1 MVRVAHASGG
11 LVKNPYSNCSLYP
24 SNNKQGTTKAV
35 QSGTKL
41 IEDLDSKID
50 QLVGDALTELHPSKP
65 FVAGETSIPVTGKV
79 FGCEELRAATKASLD
94 FWLTSGPYTEKFE
107 SRFAKTVGMRHA
119 FMVNS
124 GSSANL
130 LALSSLTSHVHG
142 ERALKPGDEVI
153 TVAAGFPTTVT
164 PILQNGLVPVYV
176 DVHPETYVAI
186 DEQLEAAIGPKTK
199 AIMMA
204 HTLGNPFNLDHVQAL
219 VKKYNL
225 WLIED
230 SCDGLGGTYR
240 GQQLGSFGDLS
251 TFSFYPAHHITT
263 GEGGAVLI
271 KKVSHKRVVE
281 SFRDWGRDCWCPP
294 GCDNTCL
301 KRYEW
306 ILGELPEGYDHK
318 YTYSHLGYNLK
329 SGDIQAAIGL
339 AQLERL
345 DTFVELRRRNWAYL
359 STGLKCLEEFF
370 LLPKVTENSDPSWF
384 GFALTVKPNSPKSR
398 NEIVQALNEKNIGTR
413 LLFGGNLLR
422 QPAFIG
428 TSRRVIGDLANTDR
442 IMNDAFWIGVW
453 PGLSI
458 EMLDYM
464 INS

>member
-1 MVRVAHASGG
+1 MKLS
-11 LVKNPYSNCSLYP
+11 KN
-24 SNNKQGTTKAV
+24 
-35 QSGTKL
+35 
-41 IEDLDSKID
+41 LDSKID
-50 QLVGDALTELHPSKP
+50 QLVTEAFLELHSAKA
-65 FVAGETSIPVTGKV
+65 FVAGETNIPVTGKV
-79 FGCEELRAATKASLD
+79 FGRQELQAATKASLD
-94 FWLTSGPYTEKFE
+94 FWLTSGPYTEEFE

-130 LALSSLTSHVHG
+130 IALSSLTSSALG
-142 ERALKPGDEVI
+142 DRALKLGDEVI

-176 DVHPETYVAI
+176 DVDPETHVAL

-204 HTLGNPFNLDHVQAL
+204 HTLGNPFNLDLVQDL
-219 VKKYNL
+219 VKKHNL

-230 SCDGLGGTYR
+230 SCDALGGTYR
-240 GQQLGSFGDLS
+240 GQNLGTFGDLS

-271 KKVSHKRVVE
+271 KKVAHKRIVE
-281 SFRDWGRDCWCPP
+281 SFRDWGRDCWCAP

-306 ILGELPEGYDHK
+306 KLGELPEGYDHK
-318 YTYSHLGYNLK
+318 YTYAHLGYNLK

-339 AQLERL
+339 AQLDRL
-345 DTFVELRRRNWAYL
+345 DAFVELRRRNWAYL
-359 STGLKCLEEFF
+359 SNALKDLEEF
-370 LLPKVTENSDPSWF
+370 LVLPKPTENSNPSWF
-384 GFALTVKPNSPKSR
+384 GFALTVKPGSPKTR
-398 NEIVQALNEKNIGTR
+398 NQIVQELNEKKIGTR

-428 TSRRVIGDLANTDR
+428 TPRRVVGELVNTDR
-442 IMNDAFWIGVW
+442 IMNDTFWIGVW

-464 INS
+464 ISSLGQVLGVKL